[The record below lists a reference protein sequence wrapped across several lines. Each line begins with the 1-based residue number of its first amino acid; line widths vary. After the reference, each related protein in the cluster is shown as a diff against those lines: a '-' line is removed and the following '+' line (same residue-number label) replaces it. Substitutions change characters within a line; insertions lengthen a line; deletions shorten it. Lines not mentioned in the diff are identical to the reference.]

1 MLWRFDDNSYFYR
14 SKDEKKQLK
23 VLQREDQVARQPQPV
38 EILQQI
44 AQGDIAMGDHL
55 GIVAQQIPLRPFSN
69 HNLDELQE
77 MELRPLVVQI
87 VTEMRQDRAIMMDEM
102 RQLKEFIY
110 NAICSQWK
118 PSLEN
123 SLENAS
129 DLRAIS

>member
-1 MLWRFDDNSYFYR
+1 
-14 SKDEKKQLK
+14 
-23 VLQREDQVARQPQPV
+23 V

-102 RQLKEFIY
+102 R
-110 NAICSQWK
+110 
-118 PSLEN
+118 
-123 SLENAS
+123 
-129 DLRAIS
+129 